1 MQLGQL
7 TCLHIP
13 HRVSETSAT
22 DSLEY
27 IPLGVCLIGVSIEDE
42 ESSVMFFRQHHVSCP
57 SHASYRID
65 DTTMGRAVVVPR
77 RASTLGVVI

>member
-1 MQLGQL
+1 M
-7 TCLHIP
+7 
-13 HRVSETSAT
+13 
-22 DSLEY
+22 
-27 IPLGVCLIGVSIEDE
+27 LIGVSIEDE